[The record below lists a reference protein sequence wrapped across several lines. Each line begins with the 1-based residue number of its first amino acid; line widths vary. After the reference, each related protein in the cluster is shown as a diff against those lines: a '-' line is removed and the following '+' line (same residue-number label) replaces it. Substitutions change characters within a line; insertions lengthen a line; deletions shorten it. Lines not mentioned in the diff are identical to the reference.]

1 MSGGPGG
8 QAGDPGADLRA
19 WWAGMWAQEAACL
32 QASFIY
38 LLCFQHRG
46 RKMCGG
52 LYQGGWRSPPKTQAY
67 PGLSLGLW
75 VTPVCSY
82 TSPCIFPQ
90 PPSPAHTYSVSL
102 LHLHSCGKALLLCR
116 PHPGLGLRTLR
127 VGGKRAVW
135 GQERQAS
142 EGTRGSDLQLNG
154 SFLRLQS
161 LLAWGQS
168 TGSWC

>member
-1 MSGGPGG
+1 MTQEQTSGLGG
-8 QAGDPGADLRA
+8 QACG
-19 WWAGMWAQEAACL
+19 
-32 QASFIY
+32 
-38 LLCFQHRG
+38 HRG
-46 RKMCGG
+46 LHASKHLSSIFSASSTEAGRCVGASTKGVGG
-52 LYQGGWRSPPKTQAY
+52 LLPRPKLTRALVWASGSHLYARTPLPAYSPNPLHQHTH
-67 PGLSLGLW
+67 
-75 VTPVCSY
+75 TP
-82 TSPCIFPQ
+82 F
-90 PPSPAHTYSVSL
+90 SL

-142 EGTRGSDLQLNG
+142 EGTRGSDFQLNG